1 LTLVEAAV
9 DTLQSALIAERAG
22 ARRIEL
28 CASLSD
34 GGTTPSAG
42 LIIAVVERVSIPV
55 FVLIRA
61 RGGGFAYSKDDIEVM
76 RRDVEVARRGGA
88 HGVVI
93 GALNPDGRV
102 DVPNTRDLVRTANG
116 LPVTF
121 HRAFDLTP
129 DLSDALEQLIEAG
142 VSRVLTSGGTATA
155 LEGTDA
161 IARLVDQARG
171 RITVMAGGGVRESNV
186 REIIGRTGV
195 SEVHARISS
204 LTSHA
209 DPIAPRLVRLR
220 KPLPEDENVWE
231 ELDEARMRSLVGLA
245 QTSENPGE
253 S

>member
-42 LIIAVVERVSIPV
+42 LISAVVERVSIPV
-55 FVLIRA
+55 FVLIRP
-61 RGGGFAYSKDDIEVM
+61 RGGGFAYSKDDITVM

-93 GALNPDGRV
+93 GALDPDGRV
-102 DVPNTRDLVRTANG
+102 DVPNMRELVRAANG
-116 LPVTF
+116 LPAAF

-129 DLSDALEQLIEAG
+129 DLSDALERLIEAG
-142 VSRVLTSGGTATA
+142 VSRVLTSGAAATA
-155 LEGTDA
+155 LEGADA

-204 LTSHA
+204 LTGTTNPS
-209 DPIAPRLVRLR
+209 APGVVRLR
-220 KPLPEDENVWE
+220 KPSPEDENLWE
-231 ELDEARMRSLVGLA
+231 ELDETRMRSLVGLA
-245 QTSENPGE
+245 QTSETPGE